1 MLGAHG
7 CDRHPAFPAPSAREG
22 GTKSKARTNMSR
34 ECGCV
39 TPRRCNTFSVVPAKA
54 GTHNHKCKL
63 LRNAGTTSPFDNTCR
78 GVWIPAFAGTP
89 AGESRGCVT
98 HLRLR
103 GDNTDLRHLESRTI
117 SSSSWRKP

>member
-1 MLGAHG
+1 FSEQ
-7 CDRHPAFPAPSAREG
+7 HPLP
-22 GTKSKARTNMSR
+22 
-34 ECGCV
+34 
-39 TPRRCNTFSVVPAKA
+39 
-54 GTHNHKCKL
+54 
-63 LRNAGTTSPFDNTCR
+63 
-78 GVWIPAFAGTP
+78 GVWIGKNCVMVGDLASVPVFLRDGTLLVPVIITPIGPDGTYHNPGGGVGPPAVPGPP